1 MTRIHSIARAIEGIF
16 VVLAGAVR
24 AALDAARRPA
34 KAPADGAQTGSAA
47 ARDGESDR
55 ARDEPVQPYP
65 DEVHVDG
72 QSIEL
77 PRPSSWP
84 MVLALG
90 VTIFFFGLVTRGVL
104 SVAGF
109 IVVAW
114 AVAGWVGEIRHG

>member
-34 KAPADGAQTGSAA
+34 KAPAGGVQTGSAA

-55 ARDEPVQPYP
+55 ANDEPVQPYP

-77 PRPSSWP
+77 PQPSSWP